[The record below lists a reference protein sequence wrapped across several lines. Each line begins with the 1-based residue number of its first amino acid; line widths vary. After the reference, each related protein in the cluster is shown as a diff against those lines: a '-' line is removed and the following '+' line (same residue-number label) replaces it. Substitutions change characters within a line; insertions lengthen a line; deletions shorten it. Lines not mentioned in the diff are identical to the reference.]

1 MKKRGNSKAA
11 RAKAAEEFVSKGK
24 NLDNVKITVFD
35 YDEAKVA
42 EKEVHTV
49 EGCFP
54 FRGTPQTTWVN
65 IEGLHDSEAIRHL
78 GKHYDMHPL
87 IIEDILNTEQR
98 PKIDF
103 LDTYI
108 LVVLKMLYFDQGT
121 RKIKSEHVSLVLGK
135 NYVISFQ
142 ETGGDVFDKIR
153 ERIRTDKGRI
163 RKMGAD
169 FLAYSLMDAI
179 LDNYFIILEQIGDNI
194 EKIEDEL
201 VSHAKQGTLKEI
213 YTFKRETL
221 MLRKSVWPLR
231 EVASQLQKSESD
243 IIKEKTEIY
252 FNDLYDNTIQIIDTI
267 EIYRDMIAGMLELY
281 LSSVSN
287 RLNEIMKVLTIIATI
302 FIPLTFITGVYGMN
316 FRHMPELEWEW
327 GYYAI
332 WLVIILMGSVMLMY
346 FRKRDW
352 L

>member
-1 MKKRGNSKAA
+1 MKKRGNRKTASVSAA
-11 RAKAAEEFVSKGK
+11 KDAISAGK
-24 NLDNVKITVFD
+24 KLENVRIRIFD
-35 YDEAKVA
+35 YDEAKVTD
-42 EKEVHTV
+42 KEVKNI

-54 FRGTPQTTWVN
+54 FRDNPQITWINV
-65 IEGLHDSEAIRHL
+65 EGLHDSEAIQTL
-78 GKHYDMHPL
+78 GKHYGMHPL
-87 IIEDILNTEQR
+87 IVEDILNTEQR

-103 LDTYI
+103 FDEYV
-108 LVVLKMLYFDQGT
+108 LVVLKMLYFDEAT
-121 RKIKSEHVSLVLGK
+121 KKIRSEHVSLVIGK

-142 ETGGDVFDKIR
+142 EKARDVFDPVR
-153 ERIRTDKGRI
+153 DRIRTNKGRI

-169 FLAYSLMDAI
+169 FLAYSLIDAI
-179 LDNYFIILEQIGDNI
+179 IDNYFIILENIGDSI

-201 VSHAKQGTLKEI
+201 VSHAKSGTLKEI
-213 YTFKRETL
+213 YNFKRETL

-231 EVASQLQKSESD
+231 EVTSRLQKSESD
-243 IIKEKTEIY
+243 LISKKTAVY
-252 FNDLYDNTIQIIDTI
+252 FNDIYDNTIQVIDAI

-316 FRHMPELEWEW
+316 FRHMPELEWRW
-327 GYYAI
+327 GYYVI
-332 WLVIILMGSVMLMY
+332 WAVIIFMGSVMLMY
-346 FRKRDW
+346 FKKREW

>member
-1 MKKRGNSKAA
+1 
-11 RAKAAEEFVSKGK
+11 
-24 NLDNVKITVFD
+24 
-35 YDEAKVA
+35 
-42 EKEVHTV
+42 
-49 EGCFP
+49 
-54 FRGTPQTTWVN
+54 
-65 IEGLHDSEAIRHL
+65 
-78 GKHYDMHPL
+78 
-87 IIEDILNTEQR
+87 
-98 PKIDF
+98 
-103 LDTYI
+103 
-108 LVVLKMLYFDQGT
+108 MLYFDQGT

-316 FRHMPELEWEW
+316 FKHMPELEWEW
-327 GYYAI
+327 GYYTI